1 MDYRHRSDKLNVESM
16 KIITY
21 PNEILKKKAKKIKDP
36 LDAEIQKLIKKM
48 IETLQTAEG
57 AGLAAPQIGKSIRLC
72 IIRYEE
78 VTRVL
83 INPQITSY
91 SKAAILREEGCLS
104 FPGKFIPIKR
114 AEKIKVRYTDEKE
127 NKIKTKAEGILARI
141 IQHEVDHL
149 NGVLFIER
157 AKK

>member
-1 MDYRHRSDKLNVESM
+1 M
-16 KIITY
+16 KIIAY
-21 PNEILKKKAKKIKDP
+21 PNKILEKKAKKIKDP

-57 AGLAAPQIGKSIRLC
+57 AGLAAPQVGKSIRLC

-78 VTRVL
+78 ITRVF

-91 SKAAILREEGCLS
+91 SKAAILQEEGCLS
-104 FPGKFIPIKR
+104 FPGKFLPIKR
-114 AEKIKVRYTDEKE
+114 AEKIKVRYTDKKG
-127 NKIKTKAEGILARI
+127 NKMKTKAEGMLARI

-149 NGVLFIER
+149 EGILFIER
-157 AKK
+157 TKK

>member
-1 MDYRHRSDKLNVESM
+1 M

-21 PNEILKKKAKKIKDP
+21 PNKILEKKAKKIKDP

-57 AGLAAPQIGKSIRLC
+57 AGLAAPQVGKSIRLC
-72 IIRYEE
+72 IVRYEE
-78 VTRVL
+78 NTYIL

-91 SKAAILREEGCLS
+91 SRATITREEGCLS

-114 AEKIKVRYTDEKE
+114 AEKIKARYTDEKG
-127 NKIKTKAEGILARI
+127 NKIKTKAEGLFARI
-141 IQHEVDHL
+141 IQHEIDHL
-149 NGVLFIER
+149 NGILFIKR